1 VTQSSDGH
9 PNEAPVTVDLTRE
22 GQPDFVRHAT
32 LDLTWMIWET
42 LDSWRDPDPAKSA
55 AGAEAERHR
64 VRAYGPLPWRPSENG
79 DLVLIVR
86 RYTGQE
92 GWWITPET
100 TQ

>member
-1 VTQSSDGH
+1 M
-9 PNEAPVTVDLTRE
+9 TVDLTRE
-22 GQPDFVRHAT
+22 GQPDFVGHAT

-42 LDSWRDPDPAKSA
+42 LDSWRDPDPVDELA
-55 AGAEAERHR
+55 A
-64 VRAYGPLPWRPSENG
+64 AYGPLPWRPSENG

>member
-1 VTQSSDGH
+1 MTQSSDGH

-22 GQPDFVRHAT
+22 GQSDFVRHAT

-42 LDSWRDPDPAKSA
+42 LDSWRDPDPVKLA
-55 AGAEAERHR
+55 A
-64 VRAYGPLPWRPSENG
+64 AYGPLPWRPSENG